1 MSPATP
7 QPLRPRPCRA
17 TNSTMLVEDI
27 KAAMFAAM
35 KAKSTVEKEILRV
48 ALGEIQTQQA
58 RSSDPLDDKAV
69 IQILRKLVKSN
80 GETLKLAQDEEANL
94 GEEIAVLER
103 FLPKTLD
110 SDAILT
116 ALAPIQ
122 GDIQAAKADGQA
134 IGLAMKHLKGQGAVV
149 QGNDV
154 AAAVRQLRSSAPA

>member
-1 MSPATP
+1 
-7 QPLRPRPCRA
+7 
-17 TNSTMLVEDI
+17 MLVEDI

-80 GETLKLAQDEEANL
+80 GETLKLAQDEEAKTTL